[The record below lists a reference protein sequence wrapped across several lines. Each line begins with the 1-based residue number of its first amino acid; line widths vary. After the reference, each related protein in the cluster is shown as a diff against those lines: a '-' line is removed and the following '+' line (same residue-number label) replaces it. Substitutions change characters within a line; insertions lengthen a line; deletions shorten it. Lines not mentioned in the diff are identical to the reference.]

1 MFDVFKNK
9 PPKRSGSPQFETIN
23 SLFKYYP
30 TDIQFDTLTKT
41 ISEIPE
47 EDFAILCANL
57 KKLRDKY
64 SLGQKISK
72 ESKNEAEDEK
82 QDKLKKLQEIN
93 ANLLKEK
100 RVLEKNL
107 LDFGWKLDEKEEIIK
122 KMEEEQRSLVHNM
135 FIKPIVPQKTQKTEL
150 NVNMEESKTV
160 DPADLKAEIQT
171 NLGEREKEINQL
183 KKTLDICM
191 EQTEKWKEKAKKNK
205 EKERTINEKLGAAL
219 IEKSNLE
226 EKISELKERKK
237 EDRKKIEELN
247 VRIEKLERRKNDLKS
262 NILNLKAAL
271 ELRDISTTS
280 KSKSTYDK

>member
-9 PPKRSGSPQFETIN
+9 PPKRSGSPQFEAIN

-30 TDIQFDTLTKT
+30 NDLEFDTLTKT

-47 EDFAILCANL
+47 EDFVILCANL

-64 SLGQKISK
+64 SLGQKLSK
-72 ESKNEAEDEK
+72 ESKNEVEDEK
-82 QDKLKKLQEIN
+82 HDKIKKLQEIN
-93 ANLLKEK
+93 VNLLKEK
-100 RVLEKNL
+100 RVLEKNV

-122 KMEEEQRSLVHNM
+122 KMEEEQRNLVHNM
-135 FIKPIVPQKTQKTEL
+135 FIKPIVHQKTEL

-160 DPADLKAEIQT
+160 DPADLKAEIHT

-183 KKTLDICM
+183 KKTIEICM
-191 EQTEKWKEKAKKNK
+191 EQTEKWKEKAKKYK
-205 EKERTINEKLGAAL
+205 EKERTMNEKLDVA
-219 IEKSNLE
+219 IEEKSNLE

-271 ELRDISTTS
+271 ELRDVSTTS